1 MEIIK
6 ANTLTQVNSTF
17 TVTKAKDLPEGQFEA
32 VLSTED
38 LDRHGEIVSIKGLII
53 PKDQVIK
60 MYYNHMTY
68 GEALPIGK
76 WLRIWKKNGVLMG
89 LGEIDLEDDFA
100 VKVGKKIKAGYL
112 DSISIGFYPQEYDGE
127 SSVWTKSTLVEASV
141 VAEPANVN
149 AKITSKALGYT
160 EEEFDKSFKV
170 SLKAIKEEEAVVE
183 PVVAE
188 PIAEIEDVVVAVPA
202 AQEPVIEESTPE
214 QMITAEIEKMTTQDE
229 LEAVYTVLK
238 AQTVAVG
245 ITLRELA
252 QNPTG
257 STESRIKLHI
267 RSVKGSADTLSHI
280 LKVTLKESK

>member
-188 PIAEIEDVVVAVPA
+188 PIAEIEAVVVAVPV